1 MNDDKERAR
10 CYAEVK
16 DGVLWLNCISFVVF
30 VNSLPG
36 PLVKALHLRSSFFDA
51 FTDIGSRCA
60 REFLQAKLERAA
72 VGQAAQLRLQTDGPG
87 EQAAPFA
94 GGPLD
99 SPEARQ
105 TEEPS
110 ACEDLELERRA
121 KRARLLREIAADEAA
136 TAMSNETATRAKE
149 IVSANIAARSAD
161 VAARGISIFS
171 QIQTLEGLDDR
182 ERIAL
187 RARVTASLL
196 GVEQAQP
203 MRCEVILENFIREQ
217 RSSVNPSVLGRKA
230 AAIWNALHV
239 GETHPKKR
247 IVLANGQATDVNIY
261 YEDEIETV
269 LLPALQQCASSSST
283 RAPPV
288 SGDLKRL
295 LGSG

>member
-1 MNDDKERAR
+1 
-10 CYAEVK
+10 VK

-36 PLVKALHLRSSFFDA
+36 PLAKALHLRSSFFDA
-51 FTDIGSRCA
+51 FADIGSQSA
-60 REFLQAKLERAA
+60 KHFLHAKLERAA
-72 VGQAAQLRLQTDGPG
+72 GDQAAQLIFEPDGLGQQSGPAAGELLQ
-87 EQAAPFA
+87 
-94 GGPLD
+94 

-105 TEEPS
+105 TEELS
-110 ACEDLELERRA
+110 ASDDLELERQA
-121 KRARLLREIAADEAA
+121 KRARLLREIAADEEA
-136 TAMSNETATRAKE
+136 TATSKKATAILNETATRARE
-149 IVSANIAARSAD
+149 IVSADVAARSAD

-187 RARVTASLL
+187 RARVTTSLL

-203 MRCEVILENFIREQ
+203 IRCEVILENFLREQ
-217 RSSVNPSVLGRKA
+217 RSNVNPSVLGRKA

-239 GETHPKKR
+239 GEIHPKKR

-269 LLPALQQCASSSST
+269 LLPALQQCASSSSA

-288 SGDLKRL
+288 NGDLKRL
-295 LGSG
+295 LGSD